1 MSDQADWDPRE
12 DQRRWY
18 RHSQTGDR
26 GYLVRRGGKPM
37 VRLDRPNQE
46 ILKRLDDNFIEEDA
60 SRPLTPIH
68 VARVC
73 FEADKAL
80 CLGLGLMEPARAD
93 WSKLTDLQR
102 QAWASKGPTKPSQRA
117 LLYAGIRR
125 LMEGASAG

>member
-18 RHSQTGDR
+18 RHGQTGDR

-37 VRLDRPNQE
+37 VRLDRPHQE
-46 ILKRLDDNFIEEDA
+46 ILKRLDENFVEEDA

-68 VARVC
+68 IARVC

-80 CLGLGLMEPARAD
+80 CMGLGLMEPARAD
-93 WSKLTDLQR
+93 WSKLTDMQR
-102 QAWASKGPTKPSQRA
+102 QAWASKGPQKPSQRA
-117 LLYAGIRR
+117 LLYAGIRK